1 VAAVVI
7 VLLVGLI
14 GLVLLGV
21 LAVVVTIT
29 DHHRGPHWR
38 DVADDR
44 RDRSRG

>member
-1 VAAVVI
+1 MI
-7 VLLVGLI
+7 VLWVGLV

-29 DHHRGPHWR
+29 DHHHGPHWR

-44 RDRSRG
+44 RNRSRG

>member
-1 VAAVVI
+1 MI
-7 VLLVGLI
+7 VLLVGL
-14 GLVLLGV
+14 VLLVV

-29 DHHRGPHWR
+29 DHNHGSHWR